1 MHVLPLV
8 EPGPPLTAAQVARGS
23 RHLLLPGLGVDGQR
37 RLRNARVLVVGAGGL
52 GAPVLQY
59 LAAAGV
65 GTIGVVDDDVV
76 DVTNLQRQVVHG
88 TSDVGRPKVDSA
100 RDAIAA
106 LDPDVRVVVHA
117 LRLDEAN
124 VDDVLRGYD
133 LVVDGTDN
141 FPTRYLVNDACVRLG
156 LPEVWGSVLRYDA
169 QTTVFWGRPPAGSGV
184 PAVQLRDLFP
194 APPPPDT
201 VPSCAEAGV
210 LGALCGQV
218 GSVMATEAV
227 KLLTGLGE
235 PMLGRVLVVDALRGR
250 WSQVPLVPSP
260 RRSSAEETPVPSAD
274 ATRGPSR
281 TDGAPLAAGAPI
293 SGAASVASH
302 PLDDDV
308 PTVTAA
314 ELAARLAADPTT
326 VLVDVREAAELDVIA
341 VPGATHVPLGR
352 ILDGSGVPDLPRDRP
367 VLVMCQVGARSMVAA
382 RALRASGVDAVNVEG
397 GVLAWLATRS

>member
-1 MHVLPLV
+1 MPLPPLV
-8 EPGPPLTAAQVARGS
+8 DPGPPLTADQVARGS

-100 RDAIAA
+100 RDAIAD

-117 LRLDEAN
+117 LRLTEEN

-169 QTTVFWGRPPAGSGV
+169 QTTVFWGRPPAGV

-194 APPPPDT
+194 SPPPPDT

-250 WSQVPLVPSP
+250 WSQVPL
-260 RRSSAEETPVPSAD
+260 A
-274 ATRGPSR
+274 PSR
-281 TDGAPLAAGAPI
+281 RAAAEGTA
-293 SGAASVASH
+293 AASVAH
-302 PLDDDV
+302 AHAAGGAAAPAGGPPAAAPPGVPARGPGAHDDAV
-308 PTVTAA
+308 PSVSAV
-314 ELAARLAADPTT
+314 ELAARLADDPTT
-326 VLVDVREAAELDVIA
+326 VVVDVREAAEVAAIA
-341 VPGATHVPLGR
+341 VPGAAHVPLAR
-352 ILDGSGVPDLPRDRP
+352 ILDGSAVPDLPRDRP
-367 VLVMCQVGARSMVAA
+367 VLVLCQVGGRSLVAA

-397 GVLAWLATRS
+397 GVLAWLATRG